1 MRGKFHNNR
10 VCKCPE
16 KAPKF
21 YKNKLV
27 KVWFVLRLELTV
39 VWIYLMLGHT
49 KGRNISR
56 RLLGAKH
63 KNLRFLTLYH

>member
-1 MRGKFHNNR
+1 M
-10 VCKCPE
+10 
-16 KAPKF
+16 
-21 YKNKLV
+21 
-27 KVWFVLRLELTV
+27 LRLELTV

-63 KNLRFLTLYH
+63 KNLRFLTLYHYVKRLHKDESLLKCI